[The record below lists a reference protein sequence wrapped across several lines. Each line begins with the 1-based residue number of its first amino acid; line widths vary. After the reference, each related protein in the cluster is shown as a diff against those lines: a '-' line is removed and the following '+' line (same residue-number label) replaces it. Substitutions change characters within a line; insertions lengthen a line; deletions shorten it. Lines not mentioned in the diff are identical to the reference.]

1 MREFHPVIRIVS
13 FVVLTAFLALGDAAN
28 ILIGAAI
35 LSFLHVRLNGRAWR
49 ESWHLLRRM
58 RWLFLSIAVIYL
70 WLTPGIPLFPIS
82 ADYAEWLPT
91 IDGLWQGGLRIA
103 ALALMVVA
111 ASLLLHVTA
120 REEVLDA
127 LRWLLAPLSVVGF
140 PHERFAVRTA
150 LTLEAVTRVQEQVRS
165 ALAAIPQ
172 TIKPLT
178 RIGAVAAAVFG
189 SVIREAD
196 ATPCES
202 IELPVQYPPPP
213 LQWGIPLVLCVVM
226 TLTAYLHL

>member
-13 FVVLTAFLALGDAAN
+13 FLILTAFLALGDAAN

-35 LSFLHVRLNGRAWR
+35 LSCLYVRVNGRGWHQAWR
-49 ESWHLLRRM
+49 LLRRM

-70 WLTPGIPLFPIS
+70 WLTPGIPLFPITT
-82 ADYAEWLPT
+82 DFAEWLPT
-91 IDGLWQGGLRIA
+91 VDGLWQGGLRIV

-111 ASLLLHVTA
+111 ASLLLHITA
-120 REEVLDA
+120 RDQVLGA
-127 LRWLLAPLSVVGF
+127 LRWLLTPLSVVGF
-140 PHERFAVRTA
+140 PHERFAVRAA

-165 ALAAIPQ
+165 ELATFPE

-189 SVIREAD
+189 VVIREAD
-196 ATPCES
+196 VAPCES
-202 IELPVQYPPPP
+202 IELPAQHPPPL
-213 LQWGIPLVLCVVM
+213 LQWGIPLMLCAVM
-226 TLTAYLHL
+226 TLTAHFHL